1 MTLSALT
8 RKVATDPLTEMA
20 AKLAAM
26 VPAGFPLSPGEV
38 LPVLVGAI
46 KALVAAALLLVSPG
60 LAGADARFELDPTQN
75 LANLA
80 HGGIALTLDRVQ
92 GTYLLDASAVL
103 PARPEMLLRVALD
116 YERYTRMGIPNLRES
131 HVLTVAAEPDVVY
144 AWTWMSGLGRSSK
157 QYLRVRIRRD
167 LGHPG
172 AVALAWTLAPRQPS
186 WPYEEAPAFVR
197 LDGSWYLQP
206 VGEGASYVR
215 YRLAAVPDPGIPD
228 AVVGWL
234 IKRQLR
240 DAARGVIEAL
250 AREAA
255 AGR

>member
-1 MTLSALT
+1 
-8 RKVATDPLTEMA
+8 MA
-20 AKLAAM
+20 AKLVAM
-26 VPAGFPLSPGEV
+26 VPAGFPLSPGDA
-38 LPVLVGAI
+38 LPVLAGAI
-46 KALVAAALLLVSPG
+46 KGLVAAALLLVSPG
-60 LAGADARFELDPTQN
+60 LAGADARFEIDRTQN
-75 LANLA
+75 LADLA

-92 GTYLLDASAVL
+92 GAYLLDASALL
-103 PARPEMLLRVALD
+103 PARAETLLRVALD
-116 YERYTRMGIPNLRES
+116 YERYARMGIPNLRES
-131 HVLTVAAEPDVVY
+131 HLLTVAAEPDVVY

-167 LGHPG
+167 LAHPG

-206 VGEGASYVR
+206 VGDRTSYVR

-240 DAARGVIEAL
+240 DAARAVIQAL